1 MKKLIP
7 LLLIPV
13 LLLCACGGVTAPAQS
28 EPQPTKAESA
38 PASPSPSPSP
48 AEETPSQEFEL
59 PIMGDEPLTPAGE
72 LPALSE
78 EIVTLDGIASYL
90 RLTLPEGWTW
100 AQAAGTVDG
109 TVYGLW
115 PEEDP
120 AFKLELHYWPDRF
133 AMCGTGVSFTDYPL
147 PDGKTATLATE
158 QIGKD
163 LTWILILPDSPDS
176 FTIQFVGP
184 QALYEA
190 HWAEL
195 ELLLSTLQQGVKAQL
210 DVVQP
215 GTVTG

>member
-78 EIVTLDGIASYL
+78 ETVTLDGIASYL

-163 LTWILILPDSPDS
+163 LTWILILPESPDS

-190 HWAEL
+190 HRAEL

>member
-7 LLLIPV
+7 FLLILSLLLA
-13 LLLCACGGVTAPAQS
+13 ACGGAAQPAPSQP
-28 EPQPTKAESA
+28 EPAKTESA
-38 PASPSPSPSP
+38 PASPSPSP

-78 EIVTLDGIASYL
+78 ETVTLDGIASYL

-163 LTWILILPDSPDS
+163 LTWILILPESPDS

-190 HWAEL
+190 HRAEL

>member
-7 LLLIPV
+7 FLLILSLLLA
-13 LLLCACGGVTAPAQS
+13 ACGGAAQPAPSQP
-28 EPQPTKAESA
+28 EPAKTESA
-38 PASPSPSPSP
+38 PASPSPSP

-59 PIMGDEPLTPAGE
+59 PLIGDEPLTPAGE
-72 LPALSE
+72 LPVLSE
-78 EIVTLDGIASYL
+78 ETVTLDGIASYL

-100 AQAAGTVDG
+100 EQAGGTPEG
-109 TVYGLW
+109 TVYGLY
-115 PEEDP
+115 PKKDP
-120 AFKLELHYWPDRF
+120 AFKVELHYWPQRF
-133 AMCGTGVSFTDYPL
+133 GMCGTGVTFEDFSL

-158 QIGKD
+158 QIGEE
-163 LTWILILPDSPDS
+163 LMWTLILPESPDS
-176 FTIQFVGP
+176 FTVQFVGP

-190 HWAEL
+190 HRAEL

>member
-7 LLLIPV
+7 FLLILSLLLA
-13 LLLCACGGVTAPAQS
+13 ACGGAAQPAPSQP
-28 EPQPTKAESA
+28 EPAKTESA
-38 PASPSPSPSP
+38 PASPSPSP
-48 AEETPSQEFEL
+48 AEETPSLEFEL
-59 PIMGDEPLTPAGE
+59 PLIGDGPLTPAEE
-72 LPALSE
+72 LPVLSE
-78 EIVTLDGIASYL
+78 ETVTLDGIASYL

-158 QIGKD
+158 QIGEE
-163 LTWILILPDSPDS
+163 LMWTLILPEAPDS
-176 FTIQFVGP
+176 FTIQFVAP
-184 QALYEA
+184 TALYES
-190 HWAEL
+190 HLAEL

>member
-7 LLLIPV
+7 FLLILSLLLA
-13 LLLCACGGVTAPAQS
+13 ACGGAALPAPSQP
-28 EPQPTKAESA
+28 EPAKTESA
-38 PASPSPSPSP
+38 PASPSPSP
-48 AEETPSQEFEL
+48 AEETPSLEFEL
-59 PIMGDEPLTPAGE
+59 PLIGDGPLTPAGE
-72 LPALSE
+72 LPVLSE
-78 EIVTLDGIASYL
+78 ETVTLDGIASYL

-163 LTWILILPDSPDS
+163 LTWILILPESPDS
-176 FTIQFVGP
+176 FTVQFVGP

-190 HWAEL
+190 HRAEL

>member
-7 LLLIPV
+7 FLLILSLLLA
-13 LLLCACGGVTAPAQS
+13 ACGGAAQPAPSQP
-28 EPQPTKAESA
+28 EPAKTESA
-38 PASPSPSPSP
+38 SASPSPSP
-48 AEETPSQEFEL
+48 AEETPSLEFEL
-59 PIMGDEPLTPAGE
+59 PLIGDEPLTPAGE
-72 LPALSE
+72 LPVLSE
-78 EIVTLDGIASYL
+78 ETVTLDGIASYL

-100 AQAAGTVDG
+100 EQARGTPEG
-109 TVYGLW
+109 TVYGLY
-115 PEEDP
+115 PKKDP

-158 QIGKD
+158 QID
-163 LTWILILPDSPDS
+163 EELMWTLILPESPDS
-176 FTIQFVGP
+176 FTVQFVASN
-184 QALYEA
+184 ALYEA
-190 HWAEL
+190 HRAEL

>member
-7 LLLIPV
+7 FLLILSLLLA
-13 LLLCACGGVTAPAQS
+13 ACGGAAQPAPSQP
-28 EPQPTKAESA
+28 EPAKTESA
-38 PASPSPSPSP
+38 PASPSPSP

-59 PIMGDEPLTPAGE
+59 PLIGDEPLTPAEE
-72 LPALSE
+72 LPILSE
-78 EIVTLDGIASYL
+78 ETVTLDGIASYL
-90 RLTLPEGWTW
+90 RVTLPEGWTW
-100 AQAAGTVDG
+100 EQAGGTQEG
-109 TVYGLW
+109 TVYALY
-115 PEEDP
+115 PESDP
-120 AFKLELHYWPDRF
+120 AFKVELHCWPDRF

-158 QIGKD
+158 QIGED
-163 LTWILILPDSPDS
+163 LTWILILPESPDS
-176 FTIQFVGP
+176 FTVQFVGP

-190 HWAEL
+190 HRAEL

>member
-7 LLLIPV
+7 FLLILSLLLA
-13 LLLCACGGVTAPAQS
+13 ACGGAAQPAPSQP
-28 EPQPTKAESA
+28 EPAKTESS
-38 PASPSPSPSP
+38 PASPSPSP
-48 AEETPSQEFEL
+48 AEETPSLEFEL
-59 PIMGDEPLTPAGE
+59 PLIGDGPLTPAGE
-72 LPALSE
+72 LPVLSE
-78 EIVTLDGIASYL
+78 ETVTLDGIASYL

-158 QIGKD
+158 QIGED
-163 LTWILILPDSPDS
+163 LTWILILPESPDS
-176 FTIQFVGP
+176 FTVQFVGP

-190 HWAEL
+190 HRAEL